1 MRYRTLSLAAVGM
14 MMLTAPALAQLQT
27 LHVANPWIRFIMPGT
42 PAAGYFTVTNVGARP
57 VVIVGASS
65 PECASVMLHRSQ
77 NIGGTEHMDEVP
89 SVSVPAHGE
98 VRFEPGGYHLM
109 CMSPSAK
116 MVPGSRI
123 PVTLT
128 FQDKRSITKGFIVRG
143 PKGS

>member
-1 MRYRTLSLAAVGM
+1 MRYRTLVSAAACV
-14 MMLTAPALAQLQT
+14 MLTMPALAQLQT
-27 LHVANPWIRFIMPGT
+27 VHVANPWMRFITPST

-65 PECASVMLHRSQ
+65 PECASLMLHRSQ

-109 CMSPSAK
+109 CMSPSSK
-116 MVPGSRI
+116 VVPGSRI

-128 FQDKRSITKGFIVRG
+128 FQGKLTMTKGFVVRG
-143 PKGS
+143 PKG

>member
-1 MRYRTLSLAAVGM
+1 MRCRTLLSAVVGA
-14 MMLTAPALAQLQT
+14 MLTTPALAQLQT
-27 LHVANPWIRFIMPGT
+27 VHVANPWMRFITPST
-42 PAAGYFTVTNVGARP
+42 PAAGYFTVTNAGGRP

-65 PECASVMLHRSQ
+65 PECASLMLHRSQ

-109 CMSPSAK
+109 CMSPSSK
-116 MVPGSRI
+116 VVPGSRI

-128 FQDKRSITKGFIVRG
+128 FQNKLTMTKGFVVRG
-143 PKGS
+143 PKG